1 MQKLFKSRLLMV
13 VLLAGLASPCYAA
26 LSERC
31 TVVLAQS
38 AEQFSQIDAYR
49 NGFNI
54 DEVPE
59 DAQRIFMDAEIEAM
73 QDMYGL
79 GTEVLKRG
87 ATRAQA
93 LKYIRDS
100 NRDYNAQSD
109 LPKELQEKAAKG
121 AENAFMCGYDD
132 QLNSL

>member
-1 MQKLFKSRLLMV
+1 MKRFKIAMLAT
-13 VLLAGLASPCYAA
+13 LLALSVQSAEAA

-59 DAQRIFMDAEIEAM
+59 DVQRIFMDAEIEAM

-100 NRDYNAQSD
+100 NRNYNAQSD

-132 QLNSL
+132 QLNSM